1 MSGINKVILVGNLG
15 RPPELKQTTTG
26 NTLANIALAT
36 SKTWNDKAGVKQER
50 TEWHN
55 ITVFGKLAEIV
66 GQYCQKGTK
75 LYVEGEL
82 QTEKW
87 QDKQGND
94 RYTTKVIVNGF
105 GGVIQML
112 DSKNTQEQAV
122 PVPQPARTPH
132 VREHPPLIDIGSDGQ
147 TIPPVAKDDFED
159 EIPF

>member
-1 MSGINKVILVGNLG
+1 MNGINKVILVGNLG
-15 RPPELKQTTTG
+15 RQPELKQTTTG
-26 NTLANIALAT
+26 NTLANLALAT

-55 ITVFGKLAEIV
+55 ITVFGRLAEIV

-82 QTEKW
+82 ETNKW

-94 RYTTKVIVNGF
+94 RYTTKVIVNNF
-105 GGVIQML
+105 GGAIQMI
-112 DSKNTQEQAV
+112 DSKNSQEQSN
-122 PVPQPARTPH
+122 PVPPTTP
-132 VREHPPLIDIGSDGQ
+132 
-147 TIPPVAKDDFED
+147 PPVAEHAPIEPVVKDEFED

>member
-15 RPPELKQTTTG
+15 RQPELKQTTTG

-105 GGVIQML
+105 GGVIQMI
-112 DSKNTQEQAV
+112 DSKNSREQSN
-122 PVPQPARTPH
+122 PVPPTTPPP
-132 VREHPPLIDIGSDGQ
+132 VKEHTPIE
-147 TIPPVAKDDFED
+147 PVAKDEFED
-159 EIPF
+159 DIPF

>member
-132 VREHPPLIDIGSDGQ
+132 VPEHPPLGDVGRDE
-147 TIPPVAKDDFED
+147 PNDD
-159 EIPF
+159 IPF

>member
-112 DSKNTQEQAV
+112 DSKNGQSSAPQQAAPQQTQNQ
-122 PVPQPARTPH
+122 
-132 VREHPPLIDIGSDGQ
+132 HPPQGDVGRDE
-147 TIPPVAKDDFED
+147 PNDD
-159 EIPF
+159 IPF